1 MSSIDL
7 AWLRPRAVVMN
18 NAHPPFSITIG
29 ARQAHADGLLSA
41 HSENVMPAGELP
53 TAASY
58 RSEPTTC
65 QVEPF
70 LKRINISDS
79 LVLTRRS
86 YGYASSMLR
95 LPVCGL
101 TAFEGGVRAGT
112 RRRTGGR

>member
-1 MSSIDL
+1 
-7 AWLRPRAVVMN
+7 
-18 NAHPPFSITIG
+18 
-29 ARQAHADGLLSA
+29 
-41 HSENVMPAGELP
+41 MPAGELP

-79 LVLTRRS
+79 LVLTRS
-86 YGYASSMLR
+86 SCGKASSMRR

-101 TAFEGGVRAGT
+101 IAVQMALRPWLYAGSICQ
-112 RRRTGGR
+112 

>member
-1 MSSIDL
+1 MSSMLL

-18 NAHPPFSITIG
+18 N
-29 ARQAHADGLLSA
+29 AHADGLLSA

-58 RSEPTTC
+58 RLEPTTC

-70 LKRINISDS
+70 LRRMNISDS

-86 YGYASSMLR
+86 CGKASSMRR
-95 LPVCGL
+95 LPVCGF
-101 TAFEGGVRAGT
+101 TALQIAFLPCEYAGSICQ
-112 RRRTGGR
+112 